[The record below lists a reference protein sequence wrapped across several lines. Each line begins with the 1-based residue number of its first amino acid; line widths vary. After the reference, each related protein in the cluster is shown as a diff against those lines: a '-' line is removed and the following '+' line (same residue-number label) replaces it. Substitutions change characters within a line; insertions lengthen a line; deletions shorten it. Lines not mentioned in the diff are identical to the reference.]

1 MDLFFV
7 LVFSFCCGI
16 LWRSVRV
23 CCSYCMSRFVLG
35 ISVKVTSLV
44 VRRTKQWLLF
54 KLLVFFGTFRLFL
67 GEKELGKNV
76 SRKKGFKTFFLISL
90 LSLVR
95 EKLPMRNSLLFQHAV
110 VLYDSKFATCMFFWV
125 SKRFVGRLVVC
136 VPRSECFNLDS
147 RCFYP
152 LFEERVKTKVDHQNF
167 VHRQL

>member
-23 CCSYCMSRFVLG
+23 CCSYSMSRFVLG

-76 SRKKGFKTFFLISL
+76 SRKKGFKTFF
-90 LSLVR
+90 
-95 EKLPMRNSLLFQHAV
+95 F
-110 VLYDSKFATCMFFWV
+110 
-125 SKRFVGRLVVC
+125 
-136 VPRSECFNLDS
+136 
-147 RCFYP
+147 
-152 LFEERVKTKVDHQNF
+152 
-167 VHRQL
+167 